1 MKSNLPVLLL
11 KNMVLFPYNEI
22 RIEFDSTEDK
32 KIISLAES
40 CYDNKILIVNPKDT
54 LEISPEIDELPNYGI
69 VGKIKMKLEMP
80 NGKTRIIILGE
91 SRVKIFAYS
100 KDDGIYE
107 ALFSPL
113 AKEELSPREEM
124 AYVRALNKHI
134 DVYVSEVP
142 YMSNTILSQTA
153 GINDIDKL
161 TDIVV
166 LYLPI
171 NYERKQEYLKEVSST
186 IRVKMILDDINSDME
201 ILRLEQNIEATVA
214 NNLEESQKE
223 FVLREKIKAI
233 KKELGEET
241 QSEIDI
247 LHDKIDSLDCPKKVR
262 DKLLVEL
269 NKYEMSNSISPETGM
284 IRNYIDWLLSLP
296 WSKTTEDRK
305 DLKKVREILDSTHY
319 GLDNVKDRVIEY
331 LAVKQNT
338 NNSRSPIIC
347 LVGPPGVGKTTFAKN
362 IAISLNR
369 KVTKI
374 SVGGINDEAE
384 IIGHRRAYVG
394 AAPGL
399 IIQGMKKAGVKNPV
413 FIIDEIDKMTKDIKG
428 DPASSLLEVLDKEQ
442 NKYFVDHYI
451 EEEFDLSSVMFIATA
466 NYLSQIPDELRDRLE
481 IIELS
486 SYTEFEKLDI
496 AKRHLIKDQKKEHGL
511 KEDDVEFTDDAIL
524 TLIRNYTK
532 ESGVRELDRLIATI
546 LRKIVKKII
555 VDKEKKPCKITSD
568 DLELYLGIKKYLYND
583 NQEED
588 RIGIVNGLAYTI
600 YGGDILPIEATIFD
614 GKEEFVLTGSLGEV
628 MQESAKI
635 ALDYIK
641 SNSEKYNV
649 DLSKLNG
656 KTIHIHVPEGAIQK
670 EGPSAGVA
678 LTTVLISLLTNLKV
692 SSKVSMTG
700 EITLTGRVLPIG
712 GLKEKVIGAYRAMVN
727 KIFIPRENEKDLKEI
742 PEEVKNKI
750 EFVLVDNYIDIYNNL
765 GEKHNEKRKN
775 SRTKRGTKNN

>member
-11 KNMVLFPYNEI
+11 KNMVLFPFNEI
-22 RIEFDSTEDK
+22 RIEFDTTLDK

-54 LEISPEIDELPNYGI
+54 LEISPEMDELPNFGI

-80 NGKTRIIILGE
+80 NGKTRVIILGQ
-91 SRVKIFAYS
+91 SRVKIYAYS
-100 KDDGIYE
+100 KDEDMYE
-107 ALFSPL
+107 ALFSYLP
-113 AKEELSPREEM
+113 KEELSPKEEM

-134 DVYVSEVP
+134 DVYVKEIP
-142 YMSNTILSQTA
+142 YMSNTILSQTS

-171 NYERKQEYLKEVSST
+171 NYEKKQEYLKENSST
-186 IRVKMILDDINSDME
+186 MRVKMILDDINSDME
-201 ILRLEQNIEATVA
+201 ILRLEQSIEESVA
-214 NNLEESQKE
+214 DSLEQSQKE
-223 FVLREKIKAI
+223 FVLREKIKVI
-233 KKELGEET
+233 KKELGDEA
-241 QSEIDI
+241 QSELD
-247 LHDKIDSLDCPKKVR
+247 LLRERIDSLTCPKKVKE
-262 DKLLVEL
+262 KLHIEL
-269 NKYEMSNSISPETGM
+269 SKYESSNSISPESGM
-284 IRNYIDWLLSLP
+284 IRNYIEWLLDLP

-305 DLKKVREILDSTHY
+305 DLKKVREILDSSHY
-319 GLDNVKDRVIEY
+319 GFESVKERVIEY

-347 LVGPPGVGKTTFAKN
+347 FVGPPGVGKTTFAKN
-362 IAISLNR
+362 IAKSLNR
-369 KVTKI
+369 KVAKI
-374 SVGGINDEAE
+374 SLGGVNDEAE
-384 IIGHRRAYVG
+384 IIGHRRTYIG
-394 AAPGL
+394 SAPGL

-451 EEEFDLSSVMFIATA
+451 EEEFDLSSVLFIATA
-466 NYLSQIPDELRDRLE
+466 NYLDQIPEELRDRLE

-496 AKRHLIKDQKKEHGL
+496 AKNHLIKNQIEEHGL
-511 KEDDVEFTDDAIL
+511 KENDIVFTDETIL

-532 ESGVRELDRLIATI
+532 ESGVRELDRLLATI
-546 LRKIVKKII
+546 LRKIVKKIV
-555 VDKEKKPCKITSD
+555 VDKEKKKYKIVPE
-568 DLELYLGIKKYLYND
+568 DLEEYLGIKKYLYNE

-588 RIGIVNGLAYTI
+588 RVGIVNGLAYTI
-600 YGGDILPIEATIFD
+600 YGGDILPIETTMFKGRD
-614 GKEEFVLTGSLGEV
+614 ELVLTGSLGDV
-628 MQESAKI
+628 MKESAKI

-641 SNSEKYNV
+641 SNNEIFKVELKSL
-649 DLSKLNG
+649 DD
-656 KTIHIHVPEGAIQK
+656 KTIHIHVPEGAIPK

-678 LTTVLISLLTNLKV
+678 LTTALISLLTGLKV
-692 SSKVSMTG
+692 SSRISMTG

-712 GLKEKVIGAYRAMVN
+712 GLKEKVIGAYRAMIN

-742 PEEVKNKI
+742 PDYIKDKI
-750 EFVLVDNYIDIYNNL
+750 EFVLVDNYLDIYNNL
-765 GEKHNEKRKN
+765 KGKEKDD
-775 SRTKRGTKNN
+775 

>member
-22 RIEFDSTEDK
+22 RIELDTDEDK

-40 CYDNKILIVNPKDT
+40 CYDNRLLIVNPKDS
-54 LEISPEIDELPNYGI
+54 LEVSPEIDELPNFGI
-69 VGKIKMKLEMP
+69 VGKIKMKLDMP

-100 KDDGIYE
+100 KDEGVYE
-107 ALFSPL
+107 ALFSTLPP
-113 AKEELSPREEM
+113 EELSPIEEM

-134 DVYVSEVP
+134 DVYVHEVP

-171 NYERKQEYLKEVSST
+171 NYERKQEYLKETSST
-186 IRVKMILDDINSDME
+186 LRVKMILDDINSDIE
-201 ILRLEQNIEATVA
+201 ILKLEQDIESSVA
-214 NNLEESQKE
+214 NSLEESQKE
-223 FVLREKIKAI
+223 FVLREKMKAI
-233 KKELGEET
+233 RKELGEEA
-241 QSEIDI
+241 QSEIEI
-247 LHDKIDSLDCPKKVR
+247 LKDRIDELDCPKKVKE
-262 DKLLVEL
+262 KLYVEL
-269 NKYEMSNSISPETGM
+269 NKYEMSNSMSPETGM
-284 IRNYIDWLLSLP
+284 LRTYIDWLLNLP
-296 WSKTTEDRK
+296 WTKTTEDRK

-319 GLDNVKDRVIEY
+319 GLENVKDRVIEY
-331 LAVKQNT
+331 LAVKQKTDNL
-338 NNSRSPIIC
+338 RSPIIC

-362 IAISLNR
+362 VAKSINR
-369 KVTKI
+369 KVAKI
-374 SVGGINDEAE
+374 SLGGINDEAE

-394 AAPGL
+394 SAPGL
-399 IIQGMKKAGVKNPV
+399 IIQGMKKVGVKNPV

-428 DPASSLLEVLDKEQ
+428 DPASCLLEVLDKEQ
-442 NKYFVDHYI
+442 NKTFTDHYL

-466 NYLSQIPDELRDRLE
+466 NYLSQIPEELRDRLE

-496 AKRHLIKDQKKEHGL
+496 AKRHLIKDQLKEHGL
-511 KEDDVEFTDDAIL
+511 KEEEVEFTDEAIL
-524 TLIRNYTK
+524 TLVRNYTK

-546 LRKIVKKII
+546 LRKIVKKIV
-555 VDKEKKPCKITSD
+555 VDKEKKKYIITES
-568 DLELYLGIKKYLYND
+568 DLEEYLGIKKFLYND
-583 NQEED
+583 NIEED
-588 RIGIVNGLAYTI
+588 RVGIVNGLAYTI
-600 YGGDILPIEATIFD
+600 YGGDILPIEATYFK
-614 GKEEFVLTGSLGEV
+614 GNEELILTGSLGEV

-635 ALDYIK
+635 ALDYVK
-641 SNSEKYNV
+641 SNHEVFGINLS
-649 DLSKLNG
+649 DLKG
-656 KTIHIHVPEGAIQK
+656 QTIHIHVPEGAIQK

-678 LTTVLISLLTNLKV
+678 LTTVLISLLTKMSV
-692 SSKVSMTG
+692 SSKTSMTG

-742 PEEVKNKI
+742 PDEVKDKI
-750 EFVLVDNYIDIYNNL
+750 EFILVDNYMDIFKEL
-765 GEKHNEKRKN
+765 GGKKNVSNKRN
-775 SRTKRGTKNN
+775 KRVKNN

>member
-22 RIEFDSTEDK
+22 RIEVESSEDK

-40 CYDNKILIVNPKDT
+40 CYDNRILIVNPKDS
-54 LEISPEIDELPNYGI
+54 LEISPEIDELPNFGI
-69 VGKIKMKLEMP
+69 AGKIKMKLDMP

-91 SRVKIFAYS
+91 TRVKIFAYS
-100 KDDGIYE
+100 KDEGIYE

-113 AKEELSPREEM
+113 PKEELSPKEEM

-134 DVYVSEVP
+134 DVYVHEVP
-142 YMSNTILSQTA
+142 YMSNTILSQTE
-153 GINDIDKL
+153 GVNDIDKL

-171 NYERKQEYLKEVSST
+171 NYERKQEYLKEASST
-186 IRVKMILDDINSDME
+186 ARVKMILDDINSDIE
-201 ILRLEQNIEATVA
+201 ILKLEQDIELSVA
-214 NNLEESQKE
+214 NGLEESQKE

-233 KKELGEET
+233 KKELGEEA
-241 QSEIDI
+241 QSEVEI
-247 LHDKIDSLDCPKKVR
+247 LRDKVNALDCPKKVKE
-262 DKLLVEL
+262 KLNVEL
-269 NKYEMSNSISPETGM
+269 NKYEMSNSMSPETGM
-284 IRNYIDWLLSLP
+284 IRTYIDWLLKLP
-296 WSKTTEDRK
+296 WTKMTEDRK

-319 GLDNVKDRVIEY
+319 GLENVKDRVIEY
-331 LAVKQNT
+331 LAVKQKTDNL
-338 NNSRSPIIC
+338 RSPIIC

-362 IAISLNR
+362 VAKSLNR
-369 KVTKI
+369 KFTKI

-394 AAPGL
+394 SAPGL

-442 NKYFVDHYI
+442 NKYFTDHYL

-466 NYLSQIPDELRDRLE
+466 NYLSQIPEELRDRLE

-496 AKRHLIKDQKKEHGL
+496 AKRHLIKDQLREHGL
-511 KEDDVEFTDDAIL
+511 KENEAEFTDDAIL
-524 TLIRNYTK
+524 TLVRNYTK

-546 LRKIVKKII
+546 LRKIVKKIV
-555 VDKEKKPCKITSD
+555 VDRDKKKYVIDSD
-568 DLELYLGIKKYLYND
+568 DLEEYIGTKKFLYND
-583 NQEED
+583 NIEED
-588 RIGIVNGLAYTI
+588 RVGIVNGLAYTI
-600 YGGDILPIEATIFD
+600 YGGDILPIEATIFE
-614 GKEEFVLTGSLGEV
+614 GQLILTGSLGEV

-635 ALDYIK
+635 ALDYVK
-641 SNSEKYNV
+641 SNHEIFNI
-649 DLSKLNG
+649 DLKELKG

-678 LTTVLISLLTNLKV
+678 LTTVLISLLTKLSV
-692 SSKVSMTG
+692 SSKTSMTG

-712 GLKEKVIGAYRAMVN
+712 GLKEKVIGAYRARVN
-727 KIFIPRENEKDLKEI
+727 KIFIPRENEKDLKDI
-742 PEEVKNKI
+742 PEEIKDNI
-750 EFVLVDNYIDIYNNL
+750 EFILVDNYLDIFKNIGDKKN
-765 GEKHNEKRKN
+765 GKSERRK
-775 SRTKRGTKNN
+775 SKK

>member
-22 RIEFDSTEDK
+22 RLEFENDNDK
-32 KIISLAES
+32 KLLSLSES
-40 CYDNKILIVNPKDT
+40 CYENSILIVNPNDS
-54 LEISPEIDELPNYGI
+54 LETDPEIDELPNYGV
-69 VGKIKMKLEMP
+69 VGKIKMKLDMP
-80 NGKTRIIILGE
+80 NGKTRIILLGE
-91 SRVKIFAYS
+91 NRAKIYAYS

-107 ALFSPL
+107 ALYSNAPIEEMSV
-113 AKEELSPREEM
+113 KEEI

-134 DVYVSEVP
+134 DVYVREVP

-153 GINDIDKL
+153 GINSIERL

-171 NYERKQEYLKEVSST
+171 NFERKQEYLKEFSST
-186 IRVKMILDDINSDME
+186 SRVKMILDDINRDIE
-201 ILRLEQNIEATVA
+201 IIRLEQKIESSVA
-214 NNLEESQKE
+214 AGLEQTQKE

-233 KKELGEET
+233 REELGEEE
-241 QSEIDI
+241 QNEVEI
-247 LHDKIDSLDCPKKVR
+247 LKDKINKLECPKKVKE
-262 DKLLVEL
+262 KLLVEL
-269 NKYEMSNSISPETGM
+269 NKYSMANFSSPETGM
-284 IRNYIDWLLSLP
+284 IRNYIDWLINLP
-296 WSKTTEDRK
+296 WNKYTDDRK
-305 DLKKVREILDSTHY
+305 DLNKVREILDSTHY

-338 NNSRSPIIC
+338 NNLRSPIIC

-362 IAISLNR
+362 IAKSLNR
-369 KVTKI
+369 KFTKI

-384 IIGHRRAYVG
+384 IIGHRRAYIG

-399 IIQGMKKAGVKNPV
+399 IIQGMRKAGTKNPV

-496 AKRHLIKDQKKEHGL
+496 AKKHLIVNQSKEHGL
-511 KEDDVEFTDDAIL
+511 KNGQVIFDDDSIL

-546 LRKIVKKII
+546 MRKIVKKIV
-555 VDKEKKPCKITSD
+555 VDKSKEKYIITSD
-568 DLELYLGIKKYLYND
+568 SLEEYLGIKKYLYND
-583 NQEED
+583 NNDNMQ
-588 RIGIVNGLAYTI
+588 IGIVNGLAYTI
-600 YGGDILPIEATIFD
+600 YGGDILPIETTLFN
-614 GKEEFVLTGSLGEV
+614 GKEELILTGSLGEV

-641 SNSEKYNV
+641 SNAEQFDIDLNNLV
-649 DLSKLNG
+649 DKS
-656 KTIHIHVPEGAIQK
+656 IHIHVPEGAIQK

-678 LTTVLISLLTNLKV
+678 LTTALISLLSKKPI
-692 SSKVSMTG
+692 SSKISMTG
-700 EITLTGRVLPIG
+700 EITLTGKVLPIG
-712 GLKEKVIGAYRAMVN
+712 GLKEKVIGAYRARIT
-727 KIFIPRENEKDLKEI
+727 KIFIPRENEKDLKEVTDDI
-742 PEEVKNKI
+742 KEKI
-750 EFVLVDNYIDIYNNL
+750 EFILVDNYKDIYNNL
-765 GEKHNEKRKN
+765 ILQQ
-775 SRTKRGTKNN
+775 NNKKIRNKKI

>member
-22 RIEFDSTEDK
+22 RIELDSSEDK

-69 VGKIKMKLEMP
+69 VGKIKMKLDMP

-91 SRVKIFAYS
+91 SRVKVFAYS

-107 ALFSPL
+107 ALFSYL
-113 AKEELSPREEM
+113 ATEELSPKEEM

-134 DVYVSEVP
+134 DVYVHEVP

-171 NYERKQEYLKEVSST
+171 NYERKQEYLKETSST
-186 IRVKMILDDINSDME
+186 SRVKMILDDISSDIE
-201 ILRLEQNIEATVA
+201 ILKLEQDIELSVA
-214 NNLEESQKE
+214 NGLEESQKE

-233 KKELGEET
+233 KKELGEEA
-241 QSEIDI
+241 QSEIEI
-247 LHDKIDSLDCPKKVR
+247 LRDKIDALDCPKKVKE
-262 DKLLVEL
+262 KLNVEL
-269 NKYEMSNSISPETGM
+269 NKYEMSNSMSPETGM
-284 IRNYIDWLLSLP
+284 IRTYIDWLLNLP
-296 WSKTTEDRK
+296 WTKTTEDRK

-319 GLDNVKDRVIEY
+319 GLENVKDRVIEY
-331 LAVKQNT
+331 LAVKQKTDNL
-338 NNSRSPIIC
+338 RSPIIC

-362 IAISLNR
+362 VAKSINR

-394 AAPGL
+394 SAPGL

-442 NKYFVDHYI
+442 NKYFTDHYL

-466 NYLSQIPDELRDRLE
+466 NYLSQIPEELRDRLE
-481 IIELS
+481 IIEVS

-496 AKRHLIKDQKKEHGL
+496 AKRHLIIDQLKEHGL
-511 KEDDVEFTDDAIL
+511 KDSEVEFTDDAIL
-524 TLIRNYTK
+524 TLVRNYTK

-546 LRKIVKKII
+546 LRKIVKKIV
-555 VDKEKKPCKITSD
+555 VDKEKKKYIIDSD
-568 DLELYLGIKKYLYND
+568 DLEEYLGIKKFLYND
-583 NQEED
+583 NIEED
-588 RIGIVNGLAYTI
+588 RVGIVNGLAYTI
-600 YGGDILPIEATIFD
+600 YGGDILPIEATIFK
-614 GKEEFVLTGSLGEV
+614 GSEELILTGSLGEV

-635 ALDYIK
+635 ALDYVK
-641 SNSEKYNV
+641 SNHEIFNINLN
-649 DLSKLNG
+649 DLKG

-678 LTTVLISLLTNLKV
+678 ITTVLISLLTKLSV
-692 SSKVSMTG
+692 SSKTSMTG

-727 KIFIPRENEKDLKEI
+727 KIFIPREKEKDLKEI
-742 PEEVKNKI
+742 PDEIKDKI
-750 EFVLVDNYIDIYNNL
+750 EFSLVDNYLDIFKNL
-765 GEKHNEKRKN
+765 GGKKDENRGNKRSKN
-775 SRTKRGTKNN
+775 SKRSK

>member
-22 RIEFDSTEDK
+22 RIELDSSEDK

-69 VGKIKMKLEMP
+69 VGKIKMKLDMP

-91 SRVKIFAYS
+91 SRVKVFAYS

-107 ALFSPL
+107 ALFSYL
-113 AKEELSPREEM
+113 ATEELSPKEEM

-134 DVYVSEVP
+134 DVYVHEVP

-171 NYERKQEYLKEVSST
+171 NYERKQEYLKETSST
-186 IRVKMILDDINSDME
+186 SRVKMILDDISSDIE
-201 ILRLEQNIEATVA
+201 ILKLEQDIELSVA
-214 NNLEESQKE
+214 NGLEESQKE

-233 KKELGEET
+233 KKELGEEA
-241 QSEIDI
+241 QSEIEI
-247 LHDKIDSLDCPKKVR
+247 LRDKIDALDCPKKVKE
-262 DKLLVEL
+262 KLNVEL
-269 NKYEMSNSISPETGM
+269 NKYEMSNSMSPETGM
-284 IRNYIDWLLSLP
+284 IRTYIDWLLNLP
-296 WSKTTEDRK
+296 WTKTTEDRK

-319 GLDNVKDRVIEY
+319 GLENVKDRVIEY
-331 LAVKQNT
+331 LAVKQKTDNL
-338 NNSRSPIIC
+338 RSPIIC

-362 IAISLNR
+362 VAKSINR

-394 AAPGL
+394 SAPGL

-442 NKYFVDHYI
+442 NKYFTDHYL

-466 NYLSQIPDELRDRLE
+466 NYLSQIPEELRDRLE
-481 IIELS
+481 IIEVS

-496 AKRHLIKDQKKEHGL
+496 AKRHLIIDQLKEHGL
-511 KEDDVEFTDDAIL
+511 KDSEVEFTDEAIL
-524 TLIRNYTK
+524 TLVRNYTK

-546 LRKIVKKII
+546 LRKIVKKIV
-555 VDKEKKPCKITSD
+555 VDKEKKKYIIDSD
-568 DLELYLGIKKYLYND
+568 DLEEYLGIKKFLYND
-583 NQEED
+583 NIEED
-588 RIGIVNGLAYTI
+588 RVGIVNGLAYTI

-614 GKEEFVLTGSLGEV
+614 GTEELILTGSLGEV

-635 ALDYIK
+635 ALDYVK
-641 SNSEKYNV
+641 SNHDIFNI
-649 DLSKLNG
+649 N
-656 KTIHIHVPEGAIQK
+656 
-670 EGPSAGVA
+670 
-678 LTTVLISLLTNLKV
+678 LI
-692 SSKVSMTG
+692 
-700 EITLTGRVLPIG
+700 
-712 GLKEKVIGAYRAMVN
+712 Y
-727 KIFIPRENEKDLKEI
+727 FH
-742 PEEVKNKI
+742 
-750 EFVLVDNYIDIYNNL
+750 YIS
-765 GEKHNEKRKN
+765 H
-775 SRTKRGTKNN
+775 

>member
-22 RIEFDSTEDK
+22 RIEFDSDNDK
-32 KIISLAES
+32 KLLSLAES
-40 CYDNKILIVNPKDT
+40 CYENSILIVNPNDS
-54 LEISPEIDELPNYGI
+54 LESDPEIDELPNYGI
-69 VGKIKMKLEMP
+69 VGKIKMKLDMP
-80 NGKTRIIILGE
+80 NGKTRIIISGE

-100 KDDGIYE
+100 KDEGIYE
-107 ALFSPL
+107 ALYSNMTL
-113 AKEELSPREEM
+113 EELSAKEEM

-134 DVYVSEVP
+134 DVYVKEVP

-153 GINDIDKL
+153 GINNIDRL

-171 NYERKQEYLKEVSST
+171 NNERKQEYLKESSAT
-186 IRVKMILDDINSDME
+186 TRVKMILDDINNDIE
-201 ILRLEQNIEATVA
+201 ILKLEQKIESNVA
-214 NNLEESQKE
+214 IGIEQTQKE
-223 FVLREKIKAI
+223 FVLKEKIKAI
-233 KKELGEET
+233 REELGEEE
-241 QSEIDI
+241 QNESEILKDRI
-247 LHDKIDSLDCPKKVR
+247 NSLDCPQKVKE
-262 DKLLVEL
+262 KLLLEL
-269 NKYEMSNSISPETGM
+269 NRYSMANSFSPETGI

-296 WSKTTEDRK
+296 WSNVTEDRK
-305 DLKKVREILDSTHY
+305 DLKKVRENLDSTHY
-319 GLDNVKDRVIEY
+319 GLDNVKDRVIEF

-338 NNSRSPIIC
+338 NNLRSPIIC

-362 IAISLNR
+362 IAKSLNR

-384 IIGHRRAYVG
+384 IIGHRRAYIG

-399 IIQGMKKAGVKNPV
+399 IIQGMKKAGTKNPV

-451 EEEFDLSSVMFIATA
+451 EEEFDLSNVMFIATA

-496 AKRHLIKDQKKEHGL
+496 AKNHLVINQLKEHGL
-511 KEDDVEFTDDAIL
+511 KEGQVEINDDAIL
-524 TLIRNYTK
+524 SLIRNYTK

-546 LRKIVKKII
+546 MRKIVKKIV
-555 VDKEKKPCKITSD
+555 VDKSKSKYLIGPK
-568 DLELYLGIKKYLYND
+568 DLEEYLGIKKYLYND
-583 NQEED
+583 NDDIE
-588 RIGIVNGLAYTI
+588 RVGIVNGMAYTTF
-600 YGGDILPIEATIFD
+600 GGDILPIETVMFK
-614 GKEEFVLTGSLGEV
+614 GKEELILTGSLGEV

-635 ALDYIK
+635 AFNYIK
-641 SNSEKYNV
+641 SNAEVFGV
-649 DLSKLNG
+649 DLESLED

-678 LTTVLISLLTNLKV
+678 LTTALISLFTNKPI
-692 SSKVSMTG
+692 SSKISMTG

-712 GLKEKVIGAYRAMVN
+712 GLKEKVIGAYRARVN
-727 KIFIPRENEKDLKEI
+727 NIFIPRENEKDLKDI
-742 PEEVKNKI
+742 PDDIKDKI
-750 EFVLVDNYIDIYNNL
+750 NFYFVDNYLDIYNNI
-765 GEKHNEKRKN
+765 GGFGIDGI
-775 SRTKRGTKNN
+775 KRGSKKSIS

>member
-22 RIEFDSTEDK
+22 RIEVESSEDK
-32 KIISLAES
+32 KIISLVES
-40 CYDNKILIVNPKDT
+40 CYDNKILIVNPKDS
-54 LEISPEIDELPNYGI
+54 LEISPEIDELPNFGI
-69 VGKIKMKLEMP
+69 VGKIKMKLDMP

-91 SRVKIFAYS
+91 SRVKVFAYS
-100 KDDGIYE
+100 KDEGIYE

-113 AKEELSPREEM
+113 SKEELSPKEEM

-134 DVYVSEVP
+134 DVYVHEVP
-142 YMSNTILSQTA
+142 YMSNTILSQTE
-153 GINDIDKL
+153 GVNDIDKL

-171 NYERKQEYLKEVSST
+171 NYERKQEYLKEASST
-186 IRVKMILDDINSDME
+186 ARVKMILDDINSDIE
-201 ILRLEQNIEATVA
+201 ILKLEQDIELSVA
-214 NNLEESQKE
+214 NGLEESQKE

-233 KKELGEET
+233 KKELGEEA
-241 QSEIDI
+241 QSEVEI
-247 LHDKIDSLDCPKKVR
+247 LRDKINALDCPKKVR
-262 DKLLVEL
+262 EKLNVEL
-269 NKYEMSNSISPETGM
+269 NKYEMSNSMSPETGM
-284 IRNYIDWLLSLP
+284 IRTYIDWLLNLP
-296 WSKTTEDRK
+296 WTRTTEDRK

-319 GLDNVKDRVIEY
+319 GLENVKDRVIEY
-331 LAVKQNT
+331 LAVKQKTDNL
-338 NNSRSPIIC
+338 RSPIIC

-362 IAISLNR
+362 VAKSLNR
-369 KVTKI
+369 KFTKI

-394 AAPGL
+394 SAPGL

-442 NKYFVDHYI
+442 NKYFTDHYL

-466 NYLSQIPDELRDRLE
+466 NYLSQIPEELRDRLE

-496 AKRHLIKDQKKEHGL
+496 AKRHLIKDQLREHGL
-511 KEDDVEFTDDAIL
+511 KDNEAEFTDDAIL
-524 TLIRNYTK
+524 TLVRNYTK

-546 LRKIVKKII
+546 LRKIVKKIV
-555 VDKEKKPCKITSD
+555 VDRDKKKYIIDSD
-568 DLELYLGIKKYLYND
+568 DLEEYIGIKKYLYND
-583 NQEED
+583 NTEED
-588 RIGIVNGLAYTI
+588 RVGIVNGLAYTI
-600 YGGDILPIEATIFD
+600 YGGDILPIEATIFE
-614 GKEEFVLTGSLGEV
+614 GQEELILTGSLGEV

-635 ALDYIK
+635 ALDYVK
-641 SNSEKYNV
+641 SNHEIFKIN
-649 DLSKLNG
+649 LNELKG
-656 KTIHIHVPEGAIQK
+656 KTIHIHIPEGAIQK

-678 LTTVLISLLTNLKV
+678 ITTVLISLLTKLRI
-692 SSKVSMTG
+692 SSKTSMTG

-727 KIFIPRENEKDLKEI
+727 KIFIPRENEKDLKDIPDEI
-742 PEEVKNKI
+742 KDKI
-750 EFVLVDNYIDIYNNL
+750 EFVLVDDYLDIFNNL
-765 GEKHNEKRKN
+765 GEKKN
-775 SRTKRGTKNN
+775 GTKKSNKSNKKTRNT

>member
-1 MKSNLPVLLL
+1 MKSNLPVLLV

-22 RIEFDSTEDK
+22 RIEFDSLEDK
-32 KIISLAES
+32 RLITLAETF
-40 CYDNKILIVNPKDT
+40 YDNKILIVNPKDN
-54 LEISPEIDELPNYGI
+54 LEISPEIDDLPNYGI
-69 VGKIKMKLEMP
+69 VGKIKMKLDMP
-80 NGKTRIIILGE
+80 NGKERVIILGE
-91 SRVKIFAYS
+91 SRAKIFAYS
-100 KDDGIYE
+100 KDQGIYE
-107 ALFSPL
+107 ALFNTVPV
-113 AKEELSPREEM
+113 EEISSTEEM

-134 DVYVSEVP
+134 EVYVNDVP
-142 YMSNTILSQTA
+142 YMSNTIISQIS

-161 TDIVV
+161 TDIVI

-171 NYERKQEYLKEVSST
+171 NYERKQEYLREVSST
-186 IRVKMILDDINSDME
+186 KRVKMILDDINSDIE
-201 ILRLEQNIEATVA
+201 ILHLEQDIESQVTEG
-214 NNLEESQKE
+214 LEETQKE
-223 FVLREKIKAI
+223 FVLREKLKVI
-233 KKELGEET
+233 KKELGEES
-241 QSEIDI
+241 QSESEI
-247 LHDKIDSLDCPKKVR
+247 LRDKIDALDCPKKVKE
-262 DKLLVEL
+262 KLYIEL
-269 NKYEMSNSISPETGM
+269 NKYEVANSISPETGM
-284 IRNYIDWLLSLP
+284 LRNYIEWLISLP

-362 IAISLNR
+362 VAQSLNR

-384 IIGHRRAYVG
+384 IIGHRRAYIG

-399 IIQGMKKAGVKNPV
+399 IIQGMKKAGTKNPV

-442 NKYFVDHYI
+442 NKYFTDHYI

-486 SYTEFEKLDI
+486 SYTEFEKMDI
-496 AKRHLIKDQKKEHGL
+496 AKKHLIKDQLKEHGL
-511 KEDDVEFTDDAIL
+511 KEKDVVFTDDAIL

-546 LRKIVKKII
+546 LRKIVKKVI
-555 VDKEKKPCKITSD
+555 VDKNKKVYKITPSS
-568 DLELYLGIKKYLYND
+568 LEEYLGIKKYLYNE
-583 NQEED
+583 NQEEE
-588 RIGIVNGLAYTI
+588 RIGIVNGLAYTA
-600 YGGDILPIEATIFD
+600 YGGDILPIETTMFE
-614 GKEEFVLTGSLGEV
+614 GKEDFVLTGSLGEV

-641 SNSEKYNV
+641 SNNKV
-649 DLSKLNG
+649 FGIDLKKLQN

-678 LTTVLISLLTNLKV
+678 LTTALISLFTDMKV
-692 SSKVSMTG
+692 SSKISMTG
-700 EITLTGRVLPIG
+700 EITLTGRILPIG

-727 KIFIPRENEKDLKEI
+727 KIFIPKENEKDLKDI
-742 PEEVKNKI
+742 PKDILDKI
-750 EFVLVDNYIDIYNNL
+750 EFVLVDNYMDIYNNL
-765 GEKHNEKRKN
+765 RRKE
-775 SRTKRGTKNN
+775 SGRKKGSKSTKRN

>member
-22 RIEFDSTEDK
+22 RIELDSTDDK

-69 VGKIKMKLEMP
+69 VGKIKMKLDMP

-91 SRVKIFAYS
+91 SRVKVFAYS
-100 KDDGIYE
+100 KDEGIYE
-107 ALFSPL
+107 ALFSYLPT
-113 AKEELSPREEM
+113 EELSPQEEM

-134 DVYVSEVP
+134 DVYVHEVP

-171 NYERKQEYLKEVSST
+171 NYERKQEYLKETSST
-186 IRVKMILDDINSDME
+186 SRVKMILDDINSDIE
-201 ILRLEQNIEATVA
+201 ILKLEQDIEMSVA
-214 NNLEESQKE
+214 NGLEESQKE

-233 KKELGEET
+233 RKELGEES
-241 QSEIDI
+241 QSEIEI
-247 LHDKIDSLDCPKKVR
+247 LRDKIDALDCPKKVKE
-262 DKLLVEL
+262 KLNVEL
-269 NKYEMSNSISPETGM
+269 NKYEMSNSMSPETGM
-284 IRNYIDWLLSLP
+284 IRTYIDWLLNLP
-296 WSKTTEDRK
+296 WTKTTEDRK

-319 GLDNVKDRVIEY
+319 GLENVKDRVIEY
-331 LAVKQNT
+331 LAVKQKTDNL
-338 NNSRSPIIC
+338 RSPIIC

-362 IAISLNR
+362 VAKSLNR
-369 KVTKI
+369 KYTKI

-384 IIGHRRAYVG
+384 IIGHRRAYIG
-394 AAPGL
+394 SAPGL

-428 DPASSLLEVLDKEQ
+428 DPASSLLEVLDKEM
-442 NKYFVDHYI
+442 NKSFTDHYL

-466 NYLSQIPDELRDRLE
+466 NYLSQIPEELRDRLE
-481 IIELS
+481 IIEVS

-496 AKRHLIKDQKKEHGL
+496 AKRHLIIDQLKEHGL
-511 KEDDVEFTDDAIL
+511 KDNEVEFTDDAIL
-524 TLIRNYTK
+524 TLVRNYTK

-546 LRKIVKKII
+546 LRKIVKKIV
-555 VDKEKKPCKITSD
+555 VDKEKKKYIIDSD
-568 DLELYLGIKKYLYND
+568 DLEEYIGIKKYLYND
-583 NQEED
+583 NIEED
-588 RIGIVNGLAYTI
+588 RVGIVNGLAYTI
-600 YGGDILPIEATIFD
+600 YGGDILPIEATLFK
-614 GKEEFVLTGSLGEV
+614 GTEELILTGSLGEV

-635 ALDYIK
+635 ALDYVK
-641 SNSEKYNV
+641 SNHETFNI
-649 DLSKLNG
+649 DLNDLKG

-678 LTTVLISLLTNLKV
+678 ITTVLISLLTKLSI
-692 SSKVSMTG
+692 SSKTSMTG

-742 PEEVKNKI
+742 PDEIKDKI
-750 EFVLVDNYIDIYNNL
+750 EFILVDNYLDIYKKL
-765 GEKHNEKRKN
+765 GGKKNGKN
-775 SRTKRGTKNN
+775 SRNRRTKSNG

>member
-11 KNMVLFPYNEI
+11 KNMVLFPYNEV
-22 RIEFDSTEDK
+22 RIELDSSEDK
-32 KIISLAES
+32 KIITLAES
-40 CYDNKILIVNPKDT
+40 CYDNKILIVNPKDS
-54 LEISPEIDELPNYGI
+54 LEVNPDIDELPNFGI
-69 VGKIKMKLEMP
+69 VGKIKMKLDMP

-100 KDDGIYE
+100 KDEGIYE
-107 ALFSPL
+107 ALFSVL
-113 AKEELSPREEM
+113 QKEELSPKEEM

-134 DVYVSEVP
+134 DVYVREVP

-171 NYERKQEYLKEVSST
+171 NYERKQEYLREQSST
-186 IRVKMILDDINSDME
+186 SRVKMILDDINSDIE
-201 ILRLEQNIEATVA
+201 ILKLEQDIESTVA
-214 NNLEESQKE
+214 NGLEESQKE

-241 QSEIDI
+241 QSEIEM
-247 LHDKIDSLDCPKKVR
+247 LHDKIDSLDCPKKVKE
-262 DKLLVEL
+262 KLNVEL
-269 NKYEMSNSISPETGM
+269 NKYEMSNSMSPETGM
-284 IRNYIDWLLSLP
+284 IRTYIDWLLNLP

-319 GLDNVKDRVIEY
+319 GLENVKDRVIEY
-331 LAVKQNT
+331 LAVKQKTDNL
-338 NNSRSPIIC
+338 RSPIIC

-362 IAISLNR
+362 VAKSLNR
-369 KVTKI
+369 KYTKI

-394 AAPGL
+394 SAPGL
-399 IIQGMKKAGVKNPV
+399 IIQGMRKAGVKNPV

-442 NKYFVDHYI
+442 NKSFTDHYL

-466 NYLSQIPDELRDRLE
+466 NYLSQIPEELRDRLE

-496 AKRHLIKDQKKEHGL
+496 AKRHLIIDQLKEHGL
-511 KEDDVEFTDDAIL
+511 KESEVEFTDEAIL
-524 TLIRNYTK
+524 TLVRNYTK

-546 LRKIVKKII
+546 LRKIVKKIV
-555 VDKEKKPCKITSD
+555 VDKEKKKYVIDSD
-568 DLELYLGIKKYLYND
+568 DLEEYLGIKKFLYND
-583 NQEED
+583 NVEED
-588 RIGIVNGLAYTI
+588 RVGIVNGLAYTI
-600 YGGDILPIEATIFD
+600 YGGDILPIEATIFK
-614 GKEEFVLTGSLGEV
+614 GQEELILTGSLGEV

-635 ALDYIK
+635 ALDYVK
-641 SNSEKYNV
+641 SNCEEFGI
-649 DLSKLNG
+649 DLSKLKG
-656 KTIHIHVPEGAIQK
+656 QTIHIHVPEGAIQK

-678 LTTVLISLLTNLKV
+678 ITTVLISLLTKLSV
-692 SSKVSMTG
+692 SSKTSMTG

-742 PEEVKNKI
+742 PDEIKDKI
-750 EFVLVDNYIDIYNNL
+750 EFILVDNYLDIFKNL
-765 GEKHNEKRKN
+765 GGKKNGTRKGN
-775 SRTKRGTKNN
+775 KRTKTN

>member
-22 RIEFDSTEDK
+22 RIEFDSSEDK
-32 KIISLAES
+32 KLISLVES
-40 CYDNKILIVNPKDT
+40 CYDNKLLIVNPKDT

-100 KDDGIYE
+100 KDEGMYE

-113 AKEELSPREEM
+113 PREELSPKEEM

-134 DVYVSEVP
+134 DVYVREVP

-171 NYERKQEYLKEVSST
+171 NYERKQDYLKEYSST
-186 IRVKMILDDINSDME
+186 IRVKMILDDINSDIE
-201 ILRLEQNIEATVA
+201 ILRLEQNIEASVA
-214 NNLEESQKE
+214 NNLEETQKE
-223 FVLREKIKAI
+223 FVLREKIKVI

-241 QSEIDI
+241 QSEVDI
-247 LHDKIDSLDCPKKVR
+247 LRDKIEALECPKKVKE
-262 DKLLVEL
+262 KLTLEL
-269 NKYEMSNSISPETGM
+269 NKYEVANSISPETGM

-305 DLKKVREILDSTHY
+305 DLNKVREILDSSHY

-362 IAISLNR
+362 IAKSLNR

-399 IIQGMKKAGVKNPV
+399 IIQGMKKAGTKNPV

-442 NKYFVDHYI
+442 NKYFTDHYI
-451 EEEFDLSSVMFIATA
+451 EEEFDLSSVMFVATA
-466 NYLSQIPDELRDRLE
+466 NYLSQIPEELRDRLE

-486 SYTEFEKLDI
+486 SYTEYEKLDI
-496 AKRHLIKDQKKEHGL
+496 AKRHLIKDQKVEHGL
-511 KEDDVEFTDDAIL
+511 KENDVEFTDETIL

-555 VDKEKKPCKITSD
+555 VDKEKKKYVVKPE
-568 DLELYLGIKKYLYND
+568 DLEEYLGIKKYLYND

-588 RIGIVNGLAYTI
+588 RVGIVNGLAYTI
-600 YGGDILPIEATIFD
+600 YGGDILPIEATSFK
-614 GKEEFVLTGSLGEV
+614 GKEELILTGSLGEV

-635 ALDYIK
+635 ALDYIR
-641 SNSEKYNV
+641 SNSDVFGV
-649 DLSKLNG
+649 DFKEFND
-656 KTIHIHVPEGAIQK
+656 KTIHIHIPEGAIQK

-678 LTTVLISLLTNLKV
+678 LTTALISLFTKLPI
-692 SSKVSMTG
+692 SSKISMTG
-700 EITLTGRVLPIG
+700 EITLTGRILPIG

-727 KIFIPRENEKDLKEI
+727 KIFIPKENEKDLKEI
-742 PEEVKNKI
+742 PQNIKDKI
-750 EFVLVDNYIDIYNNL
+750 EFVLVDNYLEIFKEL
-765 GEKHNEKRKN
+765 GEKKN
-775 SRTKRGTKNN
+775 GSKKGSRRSRTSK